1 MIACFLNQI
10 FSMEN
15 IANTIKK
22 ERVEIMKTLRSIAYK
37 GKSDYVNMGGNL
49 IRQPLPTQELDQ
61 VDPFL
66 LLHHYKYDVGP
77 YSPGLSLSPHPHR
90 GFEPV
95 TFIFQGEQLHRDSL
109 GNEGVLKAGDVQ
121 WMTAGSGVIHDE
133 GPSKDFVGTM
143 EGIQLWVNLPSKY
156 KMTTPKYQD
165 VKSESMP
172 VVPLTN
178 GNGGIKIVAGE
189 LHGQKGATSTFT
201 EINAFIV
208 NLEANDKTTISLPT
222 HHDALVYL
230 IKGET
235 RINDDQTLKLN
246 QLQMLTFHKD
256 GEAIELEANQ
266 NSTLLILSGEPI
278 EEKVASWGPYVM
290 NTQTEIME
298 ALRDYQQ
305 GKMGHLY

>member
-1 MIACFLNQI
+1 
-10 FSMEN
+10 MEN
-15 IANTIKK
+15 ISNTTKK
-22 ERVEIMKTLRSIAYK
+22 ERVEHMKTLRSIAYK
-37 GKSDYVNMGGNL
+37 GTSDYVNMGGNL

-77 YSPGLSLSPHPHR
+77 YSPGLSLAPHPHR

-95 TFIFQGEQLHRDSL
+95 TFLFKGEQLHRDSL
-109 GNEGVLKAGDVQ
+109 GNEGVLNAGDVQ

-143 EGIQLWVNLPSKY
+143 EGIQLWVNLPKKY

-165 VKSESMP
+165 VKAEHMP
-172 VVPLTN
+172 LIPVEN
-178 GNGGIKIVAGE
+178 GKGNIKVVAGE
-189 LHGQKGATSTFT
+189 FNGQKGPTSTFT
-201 EINAFIV
+201 EINAFIA
-208 NLEANDKTTISLPT
+208 NLEAGDKTTISVPT
-222 HHDALVYL
+222 QHELLVYL
-230 IKGET
+230 LEGET
-235 RINDDQTLKLN
+235 RVNDDQTLKLGKL
-246 QLQMLTFHKD
+246 QLLTFHKD
-256 GEAIELEANQ
+256 GETIALEANK

-278 EEKVASWGPYVM
+278 AEKVTSWGPYVM
-290 NTQTEIME
+290 NSQTEIME

>member
-1 MIACFLNQI
+1 
-10 FSMEN
+10 
-15 IANTIKK
+15 
-22 ERVEIMKTLRSIAYK
+22 MKTLKSIAYK

-95 TFIFQGEQLHRDSL
+95 TFLFQGEQLHRDSL
-109 GNEGVLKAGDVQ
+109 GNEGNLNAGDVQ
-121 WMTAGSGVIHDE
+121 WMTAGSGIIHDE
-133 GPSKDFVGTM
+133 GPAKDFVGTM
-143 EGIQLWVNLPSKY
+143 EGIQLWVNLPSEF

-172 VVPLTN
+172 TVPADN
-178 GNGGIKIVAGE
+178 GKGSIKVVAGE
-189 LHGQKGATSTFT
+189 LNGHKGAASTFT

-208 NLEANDKTTISLPT
+208 NLEADGKTVLPIPS
-222 HHDALVYL
+222 HHETLVYL
-230 IKGET
+230 LQGET
-235 RINDDQTLKLN
+235 RINDAQTLKSG
-246 QLQMLTFHKD
+246 QIQMLTFNKD
-256 GEAIELEANQ
+256 GEAIAFEANK

>member
-1 MIACFLNQI
+1 
-10 FSMEN
+10 
-15 IANTIKK
+15 
-22 ERVEIMKTLRSIAYK
+22 MKTRRSIAYK
-37 GKSDYVNMGGNL
+37 GTSDYVNMGGNL

-95 TFIFQGEQLHRDSL
+95 TFLFKGEQLHRDSL

-121 WMTAGSGVIHDE
+121 WMTSGSGIIHDE
-133 GPSKDFVGTM
+133 GPTKDFVGTM
-143 EGIQLWVNLPSKY
+143 EGIQLWVNLPKKF

-165 VKSESMP
+165 VRAENMP
-172 VVPLTN
+172 IIPVDKGN
-178 GNGGIKIVAGE
+178 GNIKVVTGE
-189 LHGQKGATSTFT
+189 LNGQQGPASTFT
-201 EINAFIV
+201 EINAFIA
-208 NLEANDKTTISLPT
+208 NLEAEDQITIPIPS
-222 HHDALVYL
+222 HHQLLVYL
-230 IKGET
+230 LEGET
-235 RINDDQTLKLN
+235 RINDEHTLKLGK
-246 QLQMLTFHKD
+246 LQMLTFNKD
-256 GEAIELEANQ
+256 GETIMLQANK

-278 EEKVASWGPYVM
+278 AEKVTSWGPYVM